1 MIKKGFGFFVVFLFV
16 IFISST
22 VEATPPK
29 SVTLEYNS
37 SSHVL
42 TVTIEHKSPF
52 PTRHYIKNVTI
63 KKNGEMVAPYTYTSQ
78 PDKTRFTYT
87 YPVAAEQ
94 GDKLDVTAKCSLF
107 GSKTEQIVVNPGKN

>member
-1 MIKKGFGFFVVFLFV
+1 MIKKGFGFMVIFLFG
-16 IFISST
+16 IMASST
-22 VEATPPK
+22 LEATPPK

-52 PTRHYIKNVTI
+52 PTKHYIKNVAI
-63 KKNGEMVAPYTYTSQ
+63 KKNGEMVAPHTYASQ

-87 YPVAAEQ
+87 YPVAAEK
-94 GDKLDVTAKCSLF
+94 GDEIEVTAKCSLF
-107 GSKTEQIVVNPGKN
+107 GSKTEKIVVNPGKN